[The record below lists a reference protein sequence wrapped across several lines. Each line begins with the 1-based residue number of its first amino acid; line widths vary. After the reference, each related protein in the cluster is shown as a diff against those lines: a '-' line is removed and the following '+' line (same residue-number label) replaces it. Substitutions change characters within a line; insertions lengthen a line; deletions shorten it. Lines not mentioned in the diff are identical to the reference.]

1 MEVKDKLWTASF
13 INASIGNFLLFFA
26 FYLLVPVFP
35 LYLIEKYDSSKSMV
49 GLVLSSYTLAAL
61 FIRPFAGFLLDLL
74 YRRPLYII
82 AYFLFILTFIGYPL
96 AHVLGLFLFVRI
108 LHGFTFGFV
117 TTAGNSL
124 IIDIMPASRRGE
136 GLGYFGVANN
146 LAMAIGPMAG
156 LLMHE
161 RFSFDSIFYT
171 AIGAGFI
178 GFLFAN
184 TIKAKDMS
192 DKRNKQPLAF
202 DRFFLFKGLNAG
214 FSLLLMGMPYGMAVT
229 YIAIYGKEIGLAS
242 SVGLF
247 FSLMSVGLVI
257 SRLLG
262 GKYVDKGKVVAVIGW
277 GTFLCLIGF
286 ILLSSLILFKD
297 LKIITVLFYIISVVI
312 GFGYG
317 MIFPAYNALF
327 VQLAPHNRRATASS
341 TYMTSWDVGIGLGLV
356 FGGLIADSTGSLGF
370 SFVVGALAV
379 SVSLLFFIKIASPH
393 YMKNKLVD
401 EETSEQ
407 ETVNS

>member
-35 LYLIEKYDSSKSMV
+35 LYLIEKYESTKSMV
-49 GLVLSSYTLAAL
+49 GIVLSSYTLAAL
-61 FIRPFAGFLLDLL
+61 IIRPFAGFFLDLL

-82 AYFLFILTFIGYPL
+82 SYFLFILTFIGYPL

-146 LAMAIGPMAG
+146 LAMAIGPMTG

-171 AIGAGFI
+171 AIGAGFV

-184 TIKAKDMS
+184 TIKAENLS
-192 DKRNKQPLAF
+192 VRRTKQPLAF

-214 FSLLLMGMPYGMAVT
+214 FSLLLMGIPYGMAVT
-229 YIAIYGKEIGLAS
+229 YIAIYGKEIGLTS
-242 SVGLF
+242 SVGYF
-247 FSLMSVGLVI
+247 FSLMAVGLVV

-262 GKYVDKGKVVAVIGW
+262 GKQVDKGKVVAVISW
-277 GTFLCLIGF
+277 GTLLCLIGF
-286 ILLSSLILFKD
+286 AMLSTLMLIHNPLLV
-297 LKIITVLFYIISVVI
+297 TVLFYIISIII

-341 TYMTSWDVGIGLGLV
+341 TYMTSWDVGIGFGLI
-356 FGGLIADSTGSLGF
+356 FGGLIADKAGSLGF
-370 SFVVGALAV
+370 SFIVGTLAV
-379 SVSLLFFIKIASPH
+379 SVSLVFFIRIASPH

-401 EETSEQ
+401 S
-407 ETVNS
+407 

>member
-1 MEVKDKLWTASF
+1 M
-13 INASIGNFLLFFA
+13 
-26 FYLLVPVFP
+26 
-35 LYLIEKYDSSKSMV
+35 EKYESTKSMV
-49 GLVLSSYTLAAL
+49 GIVLSSYTLAAL
-61 FIRPFAGFLLDLL
+61 LIRPFAGFFLDLF

-146 LAMAIGPMAG
+146 LAMAIGPMTG
-156 LLMHE
+156 LLMHD

-171 AIGAGFI
+171 AIGVGFI

-184 TIKAKDMS
+184 TIKAEDLS
-192 DKRNKQPLAF
+192 DRRNKQPLAF
-202 DRFFLFKGLNAG
+202 DRFFLFKGINAG
-214 FSLLLMGMPYGMAVT
+214 FSLLLMGIPYGMAVT
-229 YIAIYGKEIGLAS
+229 YIAIYGKEIGLTS
-242 SVGLF
+242 NVGYF
-247 FSLMSVGLVI
+247 FSLMAVGLVV
-257 SRLLG
+257 SRLFG
-262 GKYVDKGKVVAVIGW
+262 GKQVDKGKVVAVISW
-277 GTFLCLIGF
+277 GTFLCLLGF
-286 ILLSSLILFKD
+286 ILLSTLMLFQNPLIVTL
-297 LKIITVLFYIISVVI
+297 LFYIISIII

-341 TYMTSWDVGIGLGLV
+341 TYMTSWDVGIGFGLI
-356 FGGLIADSTGSLGF
+356 FGGVIADKTGSLGF
-370 SFVVGALAV
+370 SFMVGSFAVAV
-379 SVSLLFFIKIASPH
+379 SLVFFIRIASKH
-393 YMKNKLVD
+393 YLKNKL
-401 EETSEQ
+401 E
-407 ETVNS
+407 NS

>member
-1 MEVKDKLWTASF
+1 MEKKDKLWTASF

-26 FYLLVPVFP
+26 FYLLVPIFP

-49 GLVLSSYTLAAL
+49 GIVLSSYTLAAL

-82 AYFLFILTFIGYPL
+82 SYFLFILTFIGYPL
-96 AHVLGLFLFVRI
+96 AHVLGMFLFVRI
-108 LHGFTFGFV
+108 LHGFTFGFL

-161 RFSFDSIFYT
+161 RYSFDSIFYM
-171 AIGAGFI
+171 AIGAGFV
-178 GFLFAN
+178 GFIFAN
-184 TIKAKDMS
+184 TIKVENMS
-192 DKRNKQPLAF
+192 KRRNKEPLAF

-229 YIAIYGKEIGLAS
+229 YVAIYGKEIGLTS

-247 FSLMSVGLVI
+247 FSLMSLGLVT
-257 SRLLG
+257 SRLIG
-262 GKYVDKGKVVAVIGW
+262 GKYVDKGKVVTVIGW

-286 ILLSSLILFKD
+286 ILLSTLMLFDNLLI
-297 LKIITVLFYIISVVI
+297 INILFYIISIII

-356 FGGLIADSTGSLGF
+356 LGGVIADKAGSLGF
-370 SFVVGALAV
+370 SFIVGALAIT
-379 SVSLLFFIKIASPH
+379 VSLLFFIRIASPH
-393 YMKNKLVD
+393 YLKNRL
-401 EETSEQ
+401 ES
-407 ETVNS
+407 